1 MCGLQNSTYSIYR
14 NLITEMRLFIENGVN
29 GWKSSAD
36 GSKHYFSIYQI
47 PLILL
52 KFPLKYTNI

>member
-1 MCGLQNSTYSIYR
+1 MGLFT
-14 NLITEMRLFIENGVN
+14 ENGVN

-36 GSKHYFSIYQI
+36 GSKHYFNLSS

-52 KFPLKYTNI
+52 KFPLKYANI